1 MTTTAPCNCDQAKS
15 WEARAL
21 AAELEARKLRLSLRF
36 AQQQLERLLDKV
48 DVAIGE
54 SPVETVVGANGEPI
68 GYTGELTPED
78 ATLDSKSWRSL
89 AGWLRARLAAKQ
101 GGA

>member
-1 MTTTAPCNCDQAKS
+1 MTLPCNCDQAKA

-21 AAELEARKLRLSLRF
+21 ASEKDERALRLALRF
-36 AQQQLERLLDKV
+36 ARQQLERLLDKV

-54 SPVETVVGANGEPI
+54 SPVEMVVGANGEPI

-78 ATLDSKSWRSL
+78 ATLDSKPWRSL